1 MSFKKTAI
9 ILASNCLLIFSVNSY
24 AFDIQGS
31 YQEYEG
37 ETAKMSMEKTDGS
50 TQAINNATAEQD
62 GLQIQRLKIEKE
74 LEMKMKN
81 AKNSVQC
88 GNHATTSASKAGV
101 GQFAKVKDLTM
112 VQEGG
117 KGNTQAVNCV
127 EVKKN

>member
-1 MSFKKTAI
+1 MSLKKTAF
-9 ILASNCLLIFSVNSY
+9 ILASNFLLIFSINSY

-37 ETAKMSMEKTDGS
+37 ENAKLTMEKTNKS
-50 TQAINNATAEQD
+50 TQAINNASAEQD
-62 GLQIQRLKIEKE
+62 GLQIQRLKIDKE

-81 AKNSVQC
+81 AENSVQC

-101 GQFAKVKDLTM
+101 GQFAKVKNLTM
-112 VQEGG
+112 AQEGG

-127 EVKKN
+127 EIKKN